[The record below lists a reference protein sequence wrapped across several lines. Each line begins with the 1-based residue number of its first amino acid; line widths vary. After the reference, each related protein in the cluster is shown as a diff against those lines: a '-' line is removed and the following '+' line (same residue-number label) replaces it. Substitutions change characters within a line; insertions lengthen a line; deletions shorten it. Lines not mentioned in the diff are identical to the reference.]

1 MTLELLIS
9 EVKHLLELEKIKK
22 QEKKARGERFNI
34 FSIMRMKTDEVHTHS
49 ALIAAM
55 LNPKGPHGSGNMYLN
70 LFLQSVTELHGI
82 DFDTANAKADYEYS
96 IGDINE
102 DKTEGGRID
111 ILIESGPKAIIIEN
125 KVYAEDQPKQLLR
138 YKNFAKS
145 KYSEYYILYL
155 TIDGKKAS
163 NESCNG
169 MLEEE
174 YIKVSY
180 RDTIKDWLTE
190 CIEKSA
196 TKPLV
201 RETLVQYQNLILKLT
216 HQDMDESILQSFSD
230 LCKESGDLRAMLQI
244 HEYYDSIMDNV
255 LSNLL
260 PDQLKK
266 LAGEALI
273 LKVSD
278 KKWNEKRMSFSFAR
292 PDWKYFE
299 IAFMFE
305 KENFTDM
312 RCGFRYAQYSEN
324 KQYPQNTTY
333 DELAK
338 IKTAHTT
345 SRWPYYYKCEGYANW
360 KNGNVIESIYNGDL
374 IKKIE
379 KDLERLLT
387 ISDKLSKKG
396 YSF

>member
-1 MTLELLIS
+1 METELLIT
-9 EVKHLLELEKIKK
+9 EIKHLLELEKAKK

-49 ALIAAM
+49 ALITAM
-55 LNPKGPHGSGNMYLN
+55 LNPKGPHGSGDMYLN
-70 LFLQSVTELHGI
+70 LFLQSVPELHGI

-96 IGDINE
+96 IDDINE

-111 ILIESGPKAIIIEN
+111 ILIESGKKAIIIEN
-125 KVYAEDQPKQLLR
+125 KIYAEDQPKQLLR
-138 YKNFAKS
+138 YENFAKS
-145 KYSEYYILYL
+145 NYSEYYILYL
-155 TIDGKKAS
+155 TLDGKDAS
-163 NESCNG
+163 NESCKG
-169 MLEEE
+169 MSEE

-180 RDTIKDWLTE
+180 RDTIKDWLTK

-230 LCKESGDLRAMLQI
+230 LCKESGDLQAMLQI

-255 LSNLL
+255 LNNIL

-266 LAGEALI
+266 LAGESLI

-278 KKWNEKRMSFSFAR
+278 KKWNEEHKSFSFVR
-292 PDWKYFE
+292 PGWKYFE
-299 IAFMFE
+299 ITFMFE
-305 KENFTDM
+305 KKNFTDM
-312 RCGFRYAQYSEN
+312 RCGFRFVQYSEN

-338 IKTAHTT
+338 IKTGHTT
-345 SRWPYYYKCEGYANW
+345 SRWPYYYKCDSYANW
-360 KNGNVIESIYNGDL
+360 KKESIIESIYNGEL

-379 KDLERLLT
+379 NDLERLL
-387 ISDKLSKKG
+387 IIADNLSLKG
-396 YSF
+396 LSL

>member
-1 MTLELLIS
+1 MELEQLLS
-9 EVKHLLELEKIKK
+9 EVKHLLEIDKTKK
-22 QEKKARGERFNI
+22 AEKKAKGERFNI
-34 FSIMRMKTDEVHTHS
+34 FSIMRMKTDEVYTHS

-55 LNPKGPHGSGNMYLN
+55 LNPNGPHGSGDMYLN
-70 LFLQSVTELHGI
+70 LFLQSVSELHGI
-82 DFDTANAKADYEYS
+82 DFDTANAKADYEHS
-96 IGDINE
+96 IGGINK

-111 ILIESGPKAIIIEN
+111 ILIESGKRAIIIEN
-125 KVYAEDQPKQLLR
+125 KIYAEDQPKQLLR
-138 YKNFAKS
+138 YENFAKS
-145 KYSEYYILYL
+145 NYSEYYILYL
-155 TIDGKKAS
+155 TLDGKDAS
-163 NESCNG
+163 NESCKG
-169 MLEEE
+169 MSEE

-180 RDTIKDWLTE
+180 RDTIKDWLTK

-201 RETLVQYQNLILKLT
+201 RETLIQYQNLILKLT
-216 HQDMDESILQSFSD
+216 HQDMDESTIKSFSS
-230 LCKESGDLRAMLQI
+230 LCKEADDLKAMLQI

-255 LSNLL
+255 LSNIL
-260 PDQLKK
+260 PEQLRK
-266 LAGEALI
+266 LADGKHLTFK
-273 LKVSD
+273 LSD

-292 PDWKYFE
+292 QDWEYFE

-338 IKTAHTT
+338 IKTGHTT

-360 KNGNVIESIYNGDL
+360 KKGNIIAKIFDGSLIYL
-374 IKKIE
+374 ISE
-379 KDLERLLT
+379 DLESLLT
-387 ISDKLSKKG
+387 IVKENHLSL
-396 YSF
+396 

>member
-1 MTLELLIS
+1 METKLLIS
-9 EVKHLLELEKIKK
+9 EVKHLLEIENTKK
-22 QEKKARGERFNI
+22 KEEKARGERFNI

-55 LNPKGPHGSGNMYLN
+55 LNPNGPHGSGDMYLN
-70 LFLQSVTELHGI
+70 LFLQSVPELHGI

-111 ILIESGPKAIIIEN
+111 ILIESGKKAIIIEN
-125 KVYAEDQPKQLLR
+125 KIYAEDQPKQLLR

-155 TIDGKKAS
+155 TLEGKNAS
-163 NESCNG
+163 TESCNG
-169 MLEEE
+169 LLEEE

-180 RDTIKDWLTE
+180 RDTIKDWLTK

-201 RETLVQYQNLILKLT
+201 RETLIQYQNLILKLT
-216 HQDMDESILQSFSD
+216 HQDMDESTIKSFSS
-230 LCKESGDLRAMLQI
+230 LCKEADDLKAMLQI
-244 HEYYDSIMDNV
+244 HEHYDIIMDKV
-255 LSNLL
+255 LDNILS
-260 PDQLKK
+260 DQLKK
-266 LAGEALI
+266 LAGESLI

-278 KKWNEKRMSFSFAR
+278 KKWYEEHKSFSFVR
-292 PDWKYFE
+292 QDWKYFE
-299 IAFMFE
+299 ITFMFE
-305 KENFTDM
+305 KKNFTDM
-312 RCGFRYAQYSEN
+312 RCGFRYIQYNEDKQYS
-324 KQYPQNTTY
+324 PNTTY
-333 DELAK
+333 DKLSKRKEG
-338 IKTAHTT
+338 HTT

-360 KNGNVIESIYNGDL
+360 KKENFIESIYNGDL

-379 KDLERLLT
+379 NDLKRLLT
-387 ISDKLSKKG
+387 IADNLSEKG
-396 YSF
+396 FSL